1 VIPENR
7 PFEQTGL
14 ITAVEQAADG
24 IVITDTDGN
33 IQYVNPAFTKM
44 TGYSREE
51 AEGKNPRLLKSGH
64 HALGF
69 YEDLWKT
76 IKSGEVW
83 HGEVV
88 NQRKDGTLYNEEM
101 RIAPVRSS
109 TGEIVNFIAIKHDV
123 SDRRAAEEAR
133 ALLASIVEGSEDA
146 IIAHSLAGII
156 LTWNR
161 GAEALFGH
169 SASDVIGR
177 PMSLIM
183 MPERVHILP
192 QFTADVCRSGRVPQY
207 DTTCL
212 HKDGRRIDVSII
224 GSPVRNQAGE
234 ATAISVIL
242 RNITKRRK
250 AERRIQESE
259 ERLRKVFENA
269 PLGICVAGRDTQYIQ
284 VNEAF
289 CRMLGYSQQEL
300 LGRKWTELCHPDDLA
315 TAMEGKERLWGGAT
329 DSLDGLR
336 RYIHRDGTVVWTQIR
351 VSIVKA
357 SDGQP
362 LYSVVHVEDISERR
376 RTEEALR
383 ESEERLR
390 KVFEQ
395 APVGIC
401 VADRDTRYIQVN
413 GAFCRMLG
421 YNQQEL
427 LGRKWTELRH
437 PDDLPAAMRGKARL
451 WGGETESLDEFQ
463 RIIHRDGTA
472 VWTHVKVSLVKASDG
487 QPLYS
492 VIHVEDITEQRRAHE
507 ALRVA
512 QKFSQAVIDAISSSI
527 CVLDESGMI
536 IAVNNA
542 WRGVAEANRKEDRG
556 VHEGFASDN
565 EGICE
570 SVNYLEVCDQV
581 TGPEYEEAAEFAR
594 GIRAVLRGDQVR
606 YSREYPCHSPT
617 EQRWF
622 LCKVTQFEFSGL
634 ARVVI
639 EHINITERRRSE
651 QALAESE
658 ERFRSMA
665 DGSPSIMWVTNIDGN
680 LHFINKAYRE
690 FFGVTAEEVEHGK
703 WQMLVHPDDA
713 PEFTAAFSRSVTS
726 HTSFS
731 AEARVRRG
739 DGEWRLVGSRA
750 EPRLSPSGEYLG
762 HIGLSADI
770 TERERANQER
780 EFQHSLIHAIHEVS
794 LDGILVLNNAGLIV
808 SHNQRFKDIWQ
819 FPALEIPENLPD
831 YYIGDQPPRV
841 LSAGAER
848 VRDPEAFIKR
858 VLEINEDL
866 AAIDHCEIEMK
877 DGRTLERYSTSLRSK
892 EAQYLGRAWFF
903 RDITERKR
911 AEEALIESEH
921 RFRTMADSC
930 PIGIWVTDRTGGT
943 QFINRTYREFCGIT
957 SEQVE
962 GDEWKSRIHPEDAPE
977 FVAALERAVKEQMPF
992 KAEERI
998 RRADG
1003 EWRWV
1008 ESYAV
1013 PYFSPNGEFLGLVG
1027 TSKDITE
1034 RRQAVLALESSEE
1047 KFRQL
1052 AENIREIFW
1061 VKDAGSEGF
1070 LYVSPAY
1077 EQVWGRTCASIYENP
1092 ASRLEAIHPDDLEK
1106 ACLVFARQ
1114 KEGEPAETEYRIL
1127 IQDGQEKWI
1136 RDRSFPIRDREGQL
1150 IRLVGIVEDITERK
1164 RYEQE
1169 LISAQEGAE
1178 AANHAKSRFLANM
1191 SHEIRTPMN
1200 GVIGMNQLLLETDLT
1215 PEQRKYVQM
1224 AQTSGHTLLALID
1237 DILDLS
1243 KIEAGKISL
1252 EKQILD
1258 VRQVIAD
1265 VILLLQDR
1273 VTAKGLQLLS
1283 CVSPDVPPH
1292 IQGDALRLRQI
1303 LTNLAANAVKFTDHG
1318 EVTFNVELMSESN
1331 GIATLRF
1338 AVSDTG
1344 IGIRP
1349 DQVKILFSPFVQADA
1364 STTRKYGGTGLGL
1377 TISKQLVELMGG
1389 KMGVN
1394 SREGKGSTFWFTA
1407 VFESAVA
1414 SERRSA
1420 GELPKD
1426 LVMEPRPQT
1435 TIGHGEKILVA
1446 EDNLTNQLVVLAQLR
1461 KLGYKADVVMNGA
1474 KAVEAVER
1482 GGYDLVLMDCEMPV
1496 MDGYEATRRIRK
1508 SLQPGIP
1515 IVALTADAMSS
1526 ARERCLSEGMN
1537 DYLAKPL
1544 ELPRLADVL
1553 AKWLRAARTNA
1564 LPEPLPRDAGESIEC
1579 TFDEE
1584 ALLRR
1589 LMGDRQLASAIVN
1602 GFLDDFPIQLKNL
1615 HGLLSRGDAPA
1626 VRLHAHALKGAAATV
1641 GAEGLRSITS
1651 AIEEAGK
1658 AGNLNRCIELLP
1670 CAAKE
1675 FERFKT
1681 IVDRTGWLELQTAP
1695 VVLRMNGN
1703 D

>member
-44 TGYSREE
+44 TGYRREE

-64 HALGF
+64 HAPAF
-69 YEDLWKT
+69 YKDLWMT
-76 IKSGEVW
+76 IKAGEVW
-83 HGEVV
+83 HGEMI
-88 NQRKDGTLYNEEM
+88 NKRKDGTLFSEET

-109 TGEIVNFIAIKHDV
+109 TGKIVNFIAIKHDV
-123 SDRRAAEEAR
+123 SDRRAAEEGR

-183 MPERVHILP
+183 TPERVHILP

-472 VWTHVKVSLVKASDG
+472 VWTHVKASLVKASDG

-492 VIHVEDITEQRRAHE
+492 VIHVEDITEQRRAEE

-639 EHINITERRRSE
+639 EHVNITERRRSE

-731 AEARVRRG
+731 AEARARRA
-739 DGEWRLVGSRA
+739 DGEWRLLGSRA
-750 EPRLSPSGEYLG
+750 EPRISPSGEYMG

-770 TERERANQER
+770 TKRKQNEQAR
-780 EFQHSLIHAIHEVS
+780 EFQHSLVRTIQEVA
-794 LDGILVLNNAGLIV
+794 LDGILVVDREGNVL
-808 SHNQRFKDIWQ
+808 SHNERLFEVWQ
-819 FPALEIPENLPD
+819 IPSSQIPRPLRAAT
-831 YYIGDQPPRV
+831 IGEPIPPL
-841 LSAGAER
+841 LSACLER
-848 VRDPEAFIKR
+848 VKDPEYY
-858 VLEINEDL
+858 LERAREFYANPEANDE
-866 AAIDHCEIEMK
+866 CEVELK
-877 DGRTLERYSTSLRSK
+877 DGRTLERYSTSLRNEQGK
-892 EAQYLGRAWFF
+892 YLARAWFF
-903 RDITERKR
+903 RDISGRKR
-911 AEEALIESEH
+911 
-921 RFRTMADSC
+921 
-930 PIGIWVTDRTGGT
+930 
-943 QFINRTYREFCGIT
+943 
-957 SEQVE
+957 
-962 GDEWKSRIHPEDAPE
+962 
-977 FVAALERAVKEQMPF
+977 
-992 KAEERI
+992 
-998 RRADG
+998 
-1003 EWRWV
+1003 
-1008 ESYAV
+1008 
-1013 PYFSPNGEFLGLVG
+1013 
-1027 TSKDITE
+1027 
-1034 RRQAVLALESSEE
+1034 AVLALQSSEE

-1061 VKDAGSEGF
+1061 MKNAGCEEF
-1070 LYVSPAY
+1070 LYVGPAY
-1077 EQVWGRTCASIYENP
+1077 EQVWGKTLASIYQNP

-1127 IQDGQEKWI
+1127 MQDGQEKWI

-1164 RYEQE
+1164 RYEEE
-1169 LISAQEGAE
+1169 LISAREGAE
-1178 AANHAKSRFLANM
+1178 AANQTKSRFLANM

-1292 IQGDALRLRQI
+1292 VQGDALRLRQI